1 MKIISVKA
9 STEYNVYIGSG
20 LIAKTGAMLA
30 KTVSPS
36 CTAFVI
42 SDENVF
48 RLYGERVLASL
59 EEAGFRTGTFV
70 FEPGEQ
76 SKNIATYGMIVEK
89 MAREKLTRS
98 DVVVALGGG
107 VTGDISGFASSTFLR
122 GIKYVQV
129 PTTLLAAVDSS
140 VGGKT
145 AIDLKAGKN
154 LLGAFWQP
162 CVVFCDTDTFSTL
175 PEAEYL
181 NGCAEIIKYGM
192 LGSRELFESVAA
204 MPVSLQYDAVVAKCV
219 DMKREIVENDE
230 FDRGGRMVLNL
241 GHTVGH
247 AIENR
252 SGYRVPHGMAV
263 AAGMCVITRAAE
275 NLSFAEKGTT
285 ERLLKVIR
293 GYGLPDGISALACYT
308 GGDLSVFSAESLS
321 ESAMNDKKASG
332 SGLTL
337 VVPERIGECALR
349 TIKKEEFIDWLRA
362 GGVK

>member
-48 RLYGERVLASL
+48 RLYGERVLESL
-59 EEAGFRTGTFV
+59 EEAGFRTGTFI

-129 PTTLLAAVDSS
+129 PTTLLAAVDSP

-145 AIDLKAGKN
+145 AIDLKAVKN

-162 CVVFCDTDTFSTL
+162 CAVFCDTDTFSTL

-247 AIENR
+247 AFESFALSHTPILH
-252 SGYRVPHGMAV
+252 GYAV
-263 AAGMCVITRAAE
+263 A
-275 NLSFAEKGTT
+275 
-285 ERLLKVIR
+285 
-293 GYGLPDGISALACYT
+293 YGLVCELYLSCVKT
-308 GGDLSVFSAESLS
+308 GFPTDKMRQTVSFIHEHYGRMPITCNDYPTLFEF
-321 ESAMNDKKASG
+321 MTHDKKNTAG
-332 SGLTL
+332 SINFTL
-337 VVPERIGECALR
+337 LGGIGDIRINQTA
-349 TIKKEEFIDWLRA
+349 TKEEIYEALDFYRE
-362 GGVK
+362 G

>member
-59 EEAGFRTGTFV
+59 EAAGFRTGTFV

-252 SGYRVPHGMAV
+252 SGYRVP
-263 AAGMCVITRAAE
+263 C
-275 NLSFAEKGTT
+275 AEKGTT

-349 TIKKEEFIDWLRA
+349 KINKEEFIDWLRA

>member
-1 MKIISVKA
+1 MKVISVKT

-20 LIAKTGAMLA
+20 LAGRVGEMLA
-30 KTVSPS
+30 ETTSP

-59 EEAGFRTGTFV
+59 ANAGFRTGTFV

-76 SKNIATYGMIVEK
+76 SKNIETYGKIVEK

-98 DVVVALGGG
+98 DVVIALGGG
-107 VTGDISGFASSTFLR
+107 VTGDISGFAAATFLR

-145 AIDLKAGKN
+145 AIDLNAGKN

-162 CVVFCDTDTFSTL
+162 AAVFCDTDTFSTL

-192 LGSRELFESVAA
+192 LGSEELFESVAA
-204 MPVSLQYDAVVAKCV
+204 LPVSLHYDAVVAKCV

-247 AIENR
+247 AIENK
-252 SGYRVPHGMAV
+252 SGYRVHHGMAV

-275 NLSFAEKGTT
+275 NLAFAEKGTA
-285 ERLLKVIR
+285 ERLLRVIR
-293 GYGLPDGISALACYT
+293 DYGLPDGTSAPAGFPEEELA
-308 GGDLSVFSAESLS
+308 GFSAESLF
-321 ESAMNDKKASG
+321 EAAMNDKKASG
-332 SGLTL
+332 SKLTL
-337 VVPERIGECALR
+337 AVPKRVGECALL
-349 TIKKEEFIDWLRA
+349 TIEKSEFIDWLRA
-362 GGVK
+362 GGLK